1 MAGSARYTAILDANV
16 LYPQLIRDTLLSL
29 AVERLYHARWSATIH
44 AEWTRNLAKDRPE
57 LAAKLPLVVE
67 RMNASVPD
75 CLVTNYEK
83 LANTIELPDPD
94 DRHVVAAA
102 IVGHADAIVTF
113 NTKNFPVAV
122 LQPYGIEVQHPDE
135 FLMNQLQLQEIPA
148 LRAIKK
154 NARPLDQPG
163 AASARAYYR
172 VREAWLA
179 HDGGLAAR
187 GHHAHLIG

>member
-1 MAGSARYTAILDANV
+1 M
-16 LYPQLIRDTLLSL
+16 
-29 AVERLYHARWSATIH
+29 
-44 AEWTRNLAKDRPE
+44 
-57 LAAKLPLVVE
+57 
-67 RMNASVPD
+67 
-75 CLVTNYEK
+75 TNYEK

-113 NTKNFPVAV
+113 NTKDFPVAV

-154 NARPLDQPG
+154 MRARWTNPARPAQELIDAFEKRGLPMT
-163 AASARAYYR
+163 ADLL
-172 VREAWLA
+172 REAITLV
-179 HDGGLAAR
+179 
-187 GHHAHLIG
+187 

>member
-1 MAGSARYTAILDANV
+1 MIAFN
-16 LYPQLIRDTLLSL
+16 LLHMML
-29 AVERLYHARWSATIH
+29 EQLYHARWSATIH
-44 AEWTRNLAKDRPE
+44 DEWTRNLAKDRPE

-67 RMNASVPD
+67 RMNASVPE

-83 LANTIELPDPD
+83 LANSIELPDPD

-113 NTKNFPVAV
+113 NTKDFPATV

-154 NARPLDQPG
+154 MRARWTNPARPVQELITAFEKRGLPMTADLL
-163 AASARAYYR
+163 
-172 VREAWLA
+172 REAVT
-179 HDGGLAAR
+179 
-187 GHHAHLIG
+187 LI

>member
-16 LYPQLIRDTLLSL
+16 LYPQLVRDTLLSL

-44 AEWTRNLAKDRPE
+44 DEWTRNLAKDRPE

-75 CLVTNYEK
+75 CLVTNYER
-83 LANTIELPDPD
+83 LADSIELPDPD

-113 NTKNFPVAV
+113 NTKDFPASV

-154 NARPLDQPG
+154 MRARWTNPARPAQELITAFEKRGLPMTADLL
-163 AASARAYYR
+163 
-172 VREAWLA
+172 REAVT
-179 HDGGLAAR
+179 
-187 GHHAHLIG
+187 LI